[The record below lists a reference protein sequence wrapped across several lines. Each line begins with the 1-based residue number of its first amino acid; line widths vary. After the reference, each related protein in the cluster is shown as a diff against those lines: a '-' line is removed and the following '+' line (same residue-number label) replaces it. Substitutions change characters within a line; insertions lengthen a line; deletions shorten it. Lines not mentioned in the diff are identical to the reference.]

1 MVLLCIVLGGWGA
14 FCVYGIQL
22 WDVNYIHMQCL
33 GKLCTYQCYAPLPLV
48 DGDYMGGLSED
59 SAPIVGNSI

>member
-1 MVLLCIVLGGWGA
+1 MGA

-59 SAPIVGNSI
+59 SAPIVGNLI